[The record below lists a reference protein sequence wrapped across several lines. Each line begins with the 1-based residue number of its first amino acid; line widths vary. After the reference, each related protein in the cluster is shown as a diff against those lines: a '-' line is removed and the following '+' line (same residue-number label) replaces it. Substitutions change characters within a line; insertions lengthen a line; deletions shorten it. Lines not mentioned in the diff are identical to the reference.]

1 MGVKVVRVAG
11 VVKLE
16 GLFHR
21 HHVFSPVDSQNDFLP
36 HYQGEYVELVT
47 VYQVLSHDSVR

>member
-11 VVKLE
+11 VVELE

-21 HHVFSPVDSQNDFLP
+21 HHVFSPVGQP
-36 HYQGEYVELVT
+36 E
-47 VYQVLSHDSVR
+47 